1 MFNKVVSNV
10 SRKKDECPQYSYNGG
25 NLVIYSIMRKYIL
38 WLAALLASILF
49 SLNTGG
55 VSEALHSSRGNS
67 SEAYEL
73 IAEVNSLRSANG
85 LPAYNIHPILMQIA
99 QVHANYQAS
108 IGTVTHYSADGSRPF
123 QRALA
128 AGYPVAG
135 DLSLGGFFSEN
146 IQAGYQLTATETV
159 TAWRGDAPHLNTM
172 LSPNLRD
179 VGAGVAYDGDYVYYT
194 LDAGRPSDS
203 MPAYTPSGAGTTPE
217 AAGFPSLAPIIINTP
232 LADGSI
238 IHVVQPGDTLSA
250 IAVAYRVTVDE
261 LRFLNTL
268 ALSAIIYPGDKLT
281 IRLALTAT
289 PQTPTAT
296 STRRPT
302 ATIFPS
308 VTAARATFTPIRV
321 PAVSGAPSTM
331 IAISIIVL
339 TLISAGVIT
348 ALSAKK
354 EKN

>member
-1 MFNKVVSNV
+1 MSNV

-99 QVHANYQAS
+99 QAHANYQAS

-146 IQAGYQLTATETV
+146 IQMGYQLTPEEAI
-159 TAWRGDAPHLNTM
+159 TAWRGDSVHLNTM
-172 LSPNLRD
+172 LHPTNYRD
-179 VGAGVAYDGDYVYYT
+179 VGAGVAYDGNYVYYT
-194 LDAGRPSDS
+194 LDVGQPSDS
-203 MPAYTPSGAGTTPE
+203 MPVYTPSGAGMTPG
-217 AAGFPSLAPIIINTP
+217 AAVYPSLAPVIINTP

-238 IHVVQPGDTLSA
+238 IHVVQPGETLWT

-308 VTAARATFTPIRV
+308 VTAARATFTPMRV
-321 PAVSGAPSTM
+321 PAVSDAPSTM